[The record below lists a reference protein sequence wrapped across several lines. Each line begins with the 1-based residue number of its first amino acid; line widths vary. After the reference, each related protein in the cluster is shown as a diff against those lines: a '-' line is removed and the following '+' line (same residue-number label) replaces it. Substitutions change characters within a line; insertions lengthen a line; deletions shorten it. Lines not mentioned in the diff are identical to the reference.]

1 MKKAIL
7 TIISV
12 SAIIFCLVSAV
23 LPRHKAD
30 LYSALYK
37 QNVTIEK
44 ADEKKVELKKGDFF
58 VFGKIYGEDI
68 VWEIVNDSE
77 TPLAWSKNAICFR
90 AYDDKSSDWITSDL
104 REWLNSE
111 SGFLSEENFSSTDI
125 VKQNEDGDTMFILS
139 KKQLQFFKES
149 KRAKSPTSSA
159 IRNDGSNKLVIRK
172 NCWYW
177 TSSSI
182 ETNSSSV
189 AAVTQSGGFY
199 KTLPTDTLMGVC
211 PAFYLESKAVT
222 ICGGNGTKE
231 KPYVVNTVEFGEVH
245 NGIE

>member
-30 LYSALYK
+30 LYSALYE

-44 ADEKKVELKKGDFF
+44 ADEKEVELKKGDFF
-58 VFGKIYGEDI
+58 VFGKIYGEPI
-68 VWEIVNDSE
+68 VWEIIEDGE
-77 TPLAWSKNAICFR
+77 IPLAWSKNVICFK
-90 AYDDKSSDWITSDL
+90 AYDDKSSDWRTSDL

-111 SGFLSEENFSSTDI
+111 SGFLSEENFSSTDSI
-125 VKQNEDGDTMFILS
+125 KQNKDGDKMFILS
-139 KKQLQFFKES
+139 KNQLQQFSES
-149 KRAKSPTSSA
+149 KRVKAPTA
-159 IRNDGSNKLVIRK
+159 LAVRNDGSNKLVIRK

-177 TSSSI
+177 TSSPI

-211 PAFYLESKAVT
+211 PAFYLDSKTVA

-231 KPYVVNTVEFGEVH
+231 KPYVVR
-245 NGIE
+245 